1 MLLLFPVF
9 LHRKY
14 LEISV
19 DRLSSVIPRSH
30 YLPSASALLSSNQYK
45 EMPNNLR
52 GTMVNFWLFSSLI
65 HIMTSIIRYSKFR
78 KRNYVTF
85 MFFFYCLDSFNS
97 GLQCPRI
104 IQFETSLLIQAN
116 PFILTTTPSIIQHSK
131 VIFTFRS
138 MNLL

>member
-85 MFFFYCLDSFNS
+85 MFFYCLDSFNS
-97 GLQCPRI
+97 DLQCPRI

-138 MNLL
+138 MKLL